1 MSFSSIT
8 FIFLFLPIALILYYI
23 SPKKA
28 KNYVLFGVSLI
39 FYALG
44 EIMHLP
50 VLLAIL
56 IVNYFC
62 ARGIEKFE
70 KRKHLHRLMLAI
82 PLVVTLGLLFVFK
95 YMDFFSENINSL
107 FPLNIPILG
116 LALPLGIGFYALH
129 ALSYTLDVYRKNAY
143 AESHFIDIA
152 LYMSFF
158 PQLFPSTV
166 VHYRDMNPQ
175 LRKRPVTSSD
185 LDSGIEDF
193 IIGLARKVI
202 IANNLAVLWQEVNEI
217 GLAAISTGLVWLSIV
232 AFGLQIYFEFS
243 GYAQMAVGLAKL
255 FGFHLPK
262 NFDDPYSANSITNFW
277 RRWNISLG
285 RWFREYIYIPL
296 GGSRKKLGFTML
308 NLLLVWLLTG
318 LWHGAALNF
327 VIWGLYFF
335 IFIIIERLG
344 FQGFLNKHKIL
355 SRFYVVLVLLVGWA
369 IFASTDFANMGLLL
383 TKMFVPS
390 FLNGDATV
398 TIWYYLRNYAVTM
411 LIAVFFSTSVSTKLY
426 AKLRQN
432 RVLRNIALILLFLA
446 CLAYLVE
453 PALNPFRFMG
463 F

>member
-1 MSFSSIT
+1 
-8 FIFLFLPIALILYYI
+8 
-23 SPKKA
+23 
-28 KNYVLFGVSLI
+28 
-39 FYALG
+39 
-44 EIMHLP
+44 
-50 VLLAIL
+50 
-56 IVNYFC
+56 
-62 ARGIEKFE
+62 
-70 KRKHLHRLMLAI
+70 
-82 PLVVTLGLLFVFK
+82 
-95 YMDFFSENINSL
+95 
-107 FPLNIPILG
+107 
-116 LALPLGIGFYALH
+116 
-129 ALSYTLDVYRKNAY
+129 
-143 AESHFIDIA
+143 
-152 LYMSFF
+152 
-158 PQLFPSTV
+158 
-166 VHYRDMNPQ
+166 
-175 LRKRPVTSSD
+175 
-185 LDSGIEDF
+185 
-193 IIGLARKVI
+193 VI

-296 GGSRKKLGFTML
+296 GGSRKKFGFTML

-411 LIAVFFSTSVSTKLY
+411 LIAVFFSMSVSTKLY

-432 RVLRNIALILLFLA
+432 RLLRNIALILLFLV